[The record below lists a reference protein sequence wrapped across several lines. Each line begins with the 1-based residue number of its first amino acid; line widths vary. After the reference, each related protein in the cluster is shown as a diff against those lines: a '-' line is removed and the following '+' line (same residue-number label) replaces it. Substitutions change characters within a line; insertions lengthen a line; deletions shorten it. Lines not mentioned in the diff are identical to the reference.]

1 MAVRRKPVD
10 HAHRREPTSGSGAS
24 SLAGGGSAVGSL
36 ADHLGTIG
44 LAVGVVAGAGKAV
57 DSQMSYEAK
66 YSPVQE
72 FFFELDRD
80 TRHQPILSVATIT
93 SPRGSYVKPRRME
106 MVFPP
111 DALEDI
117 NRLGTYLTSHNP
129 VTTLKEAGGYI
140 ELINKI
146 VAKLNALSE
155 SAKMRSDGLPKLK
168 KYYAQQAEMA
178 HVKHELGRI
187 EKRAE
192 ALNNLAGYL
201 RDGWSGGSLTGA
213 LEKAFKD

>member
-10 HAHRREPTSGSGAS
+10 HAHRREPTSWGVGDWD
-24 SLAGGGSAVGSL
+24 GGSL
-36 ADHLGTIG
+36 AEQLATLGVAAG
-44 LAVGVVAGAGKAV
+44 GVAGAGALV

-80 TRHQPILSVATIT
+80 TGHQPILSVATIT
-93 SPRGSYVKPRRME
+93 SPRGSYVKPERMKKL
-106 MVFPP
+106 FPP
-111 DALEDI
+111 GELEDI

-140 ELINKI
+140 ELVDEI
-146 VAKLNALSE
+146 VAKLEALSE
-155 SAKMRSDGLPKLK
+155 SAKMRSNGLPYLK
-168 KYYAQQAEMA
+168 KYYEREAEIA

-187 EKRAE
+187 KKRAD
-192 ALNNLAGYL
+192 ALENLAGYL
-201 RDGWSGGSLTGA
+201 KDGWSGGSLIDA
-213 LEKAFKD
+213 LQEAFED